1 MKILLLLLI
10 ILGNVHASPKKYMIC
25 LGKEE
30 ATIHKEKIGGAHN
43 KLNQE
48 IIAALLQLRSSIE
61 MKANYEDTICN
72 SISPSIKTLELIMSK
87 KIFYST
93 NSKDN
98 NQNNYQI
105 DMMALSDLEYKSAEL
120 FISFVT
126 SMQAALPKAK
136 CLQKLVPE
144 LNVFFEK
151 MQYILE
157 DVGIE
162 RVMSTIKSPAK
173 TFKKLSMINL
183 NKPKC

>member
-1 MKILLLLLI
+1 MKLILIFCLFSITLLA
-10 ILGNVHASPKKYMIC
+10 NPKKYMVC

-30 ATIHKEKIGGAHN
+30 ATIHKQKIGGAHY

-48 IIAALLQLRSSIE
+48 IIAALLQLRTSIE
-61 MKANYEDTICN
+61 MKANYEDVICN
-72 SISPSIKTLELIMSK
+72 SISPSIKTLELLMSK
-87 KIFYST
+87 DLFYSIH
-93 NSKDN
+93 SKEN
-98 NQNNYQI
+98 NLSSYQI
-105 DMMALSDLEYKSAEL
+105 DQMALKDLEYKSAEL
-120 FISFVT
+120 FIGFVT
-126 SMQAALPKAK
+126 GLQAALPKAN

-144 LNVFFEK
+144 LDIFFEK